1 MEIPQIERAGEYTR
15 SMYFIINSN
24 VHIMDKEG
32 MYDYGV
38 IGKGGYFGD
47 ISILLEKPNAFS
59 YMYDPDE
66 THEPLMLYKIDKAD
80 ILAIFEKYPLERS
93 IFMERAKKRMEFF
106 DNYKSETLLSFMKGI
121 VKNPTVVRQNQ
132 KQLNRHYSLLQRLR
146 FFKERNV
153 KLTLF
158 KLFLRHYELQRSL
171 KKQVQKAQSHHK
183 AHKGSKSGSSI
194 NVRKIMQKTMSL
206 YN

>member
-1 MEIPQIERAGEYTR
+1 
-15 SMYFIINSN
+15 
-24 VHIMDKEG
+24 MDKEG

-66 THEPLMLYKIDKAD
+66 SREPLMLYKIDKVD
-80 ILAIFEKYPLERS
+80 VLSIFEKYPLERS
-93 IFMERAKKRMEFF
+93 IFMDRAKKRMEFF

-121 VKNPTVVRQNQ
+121 VKNPSVVRQNQ
-132 KQLNRHYSLLQRLR
+132 KHLNKHYSFLQRLR
-146 FFKERNV
+146 FLKERNV

-158 KLFLRHYELQRSL
+158 KLFLRHYEL
-171 KKQVQKAQSHHK
+171 
-183 AHKGSKSGSSI
+183 
-194 NVRKIMQKTMSL
+194 
-206 YN
+206 

>member
-1 MEIPQIERAGEYTR
+1 
-15 SMYFIINSN
+15 
-24 VHIMDKEG
+24 MDKEG

-66 THEPLMLYKIDKAD
+66 SREPLMLYKIDKVD
-80 ILAIFEKYPLERS
+80 ILSIFSKYPLEKK

-121 VKNPTVVRQNQ
+121 VKNPSIVRQN
-132 KQLNRHYSLLQRLR
+132 
-146 FFKERNV
+146 
-153 KLTLF
+153 
-158 KLFLRHYELQRSL
+158 
-171 KKQVQKAQSHHK
+171 
-183 AHKGSKSGSSI
+183 
-194 NVRKIMQKTMSL
+194 
-206 YN
+206 